1 MCLAVPAEVISRD
14 EMLALVDIDGIQ
26 RSVSVMLLPDAKQ
39 GDFVLVHA
47 GFAIQLIDEQEAEI
61 TMGLFKELAEH
72 GGLPW

>member
-1 MCLAVPAEVISRD
+1 MCLAVPAKVISRD

-61 TMGLFKELAEH
+61 TMGLLKELAEH

>member
-1 MCLAVPAEVISRD
+1 MCLAIPAKVISRD

-47 GFAIQLIDEQEAEI
+47 GFAIQLIDEKEAKI
-61 TMGLFKELAEH
+61 TMGLLKELAEH
-72 GGLPW
+72 GGMP

>member
-1 MCLAVPAEVISRD
+1 MCLAVPAKVINRD

-26 RSVSVMLLPDAKQ
+26 TSVSVMLLPDAKQ

-61 TMGLFKELAEH
+61 TMGLLKELAEH
-72 GGLPW
+72 GGLPS